1 MGARGRSMEVC
12 MKGKV
17 SDDVRL
23 RKGQSFISGCTVFV
37 NEGSVI
43 FSSFFFFFLGGRGV
57 TLCACP
63 IWN

>member
-1 MGARGRSMEVC
+1 MEVC

-37 NEGSVI
+37 NEGYVNFS
-43 FSSFFFFFLGGRGV
+43 SSFFFFGGGEG
-57 TLCACP
+57 
-63 IWN
+63 